1 METYF
6 EISESGNKVR
16 VDVIEFIKPGNFW
29 LRSKVTVKAGVFS
42 GEYFVDFEASFFESF
57 KEKVSD
63 LYDNFLGGAMFYDE
77 ENHLEIRIYGNGR
90 GKFEVDV
97 KASDNPYNGGYLSFK
112 MNIDQ
117 TYIMPLVKSLN
128 HITKAF
134 PVSTKINKRN

>member
-16 VDVIEFIKPGNFW
+16 VDVTEFIKPDSFW

-63 LYDNFLGGAMFYDE
+63 LYDNFSGGAMFYDDN
-77 ENHLEIRIYGNGR
+77 NHLEIRIYGIG
-90 GKFEVDV
+90 GGHFAVDV
-97 KASDNPYNGGYLSFK
+97 KANDNPYDGGYLSFK

-128 HITKAF
+128 AIIEAF
-134 PVSTKINKRN
+134 PVSAKLKKGT